1 MTLGINQRAMLYYAV
16 GLLLMKGISLL
27 MLPVLTHM
35 LVPQEYGQLEV
46 LLTLINLGSLI
57 LGFGLVDA
65 LYRFAGLAKD
75 DQARQAVVANLFGL
89 VWLIALGSLLLL
101 WWLAPIVQALLPVP
115 TELADVR
122 WVLCALPFEGV
133 IGVPLA
139 WLRMRN
145 FARLFFFVTA
155 GKAMIQSLLTV
166 WWLWLGWG
174 VSGVLASGTLTCV
187 GLALILSFWQWRDSG
202 LRFDWYHS
210 RPLLRYG
217 LPLVVSGLAGFAL
230 NGLDRWLLADVV
242 GEARLAYYAVAGKL
256 ALAVG
261 LLLQPFALWWYPRRF
276 MLLKEPDGLRLNAH
290 YSVLGSVLGFVTA
303 GVVGLIAPLLISWLT
318 PQSYHGAIAYIPLL
332 VLGMAVRNVSDL
344 LNVGCFSGEESKSQM
359 YINLGCSALGVMG
372 FWLTIPAYGV
382 EGVIW
387 TLLLVYLV
395 RALAFYLVSQRLLP
409 LPYRLLPLWSSIIGA
424 LVMVWIGQEWVS
436 LWGV

>member
-1 MTLGINQRAMLYYAV
+1 MKLGVNQIAMLYYAG

-27 MLPVLTHM
+27 MLPVLTHQ
-35 LVPQEYGQLEV
+35 LLPREYGQLEV

-75 DQARQAVVANLFGL
+75 EQERQQVVARMFGL
-89 VWLIALGSLLLL
+89 VWLIALASLVLL
-101 WWLAPIVQALLPVP
+101 WLLAPVVQAWLPVE
-115 TELADVR
+115 TRLADVR

-145 FARLFFFVTA
+145 QARLFFVATA
-155 GKAMIQSLLTV
+155 GKAVIQSVLTG

-187 GLALILSFWQWRDSG
+187 ALALLLSLWQWRDSG
-202 LRFDWYHS
+202 IRFDWQHY

-230 NGLDRWLLADVV
+230 SGLDRWLLADVV
-242 GEARLAYYAVAGKL
+242 GEALLAYYAVAGKL

-276 MLLKEPDGLRLNAH
+276 MLLREPDGLRLNAH
-290 YSVLGSVLGFVTA
+290 YSVMGSVLGFVTA
-303 GVVGLIAPLLISWLT
+303 GIVGLTAPLLIRWLT
-318 PQSYHGAIAYIPLL
+318 PESYHGAIAYIPLL

-344 LNVGCFSGEESKSQM
+344 LNVGCFSGEKSNAQM
-359 YINLGCSALGVMG
+359 VINLGCSALGVAG
-372 FWLTIPAYGV
+372 FLLAIPPFGV
-382 EGVIW
+382 AGVIW

-409 LPYRLLPLWSSIIGA
+409 LPYRLSTLWASSLGA
-424 LVMVWIGQEWVS
+424 LAMVWLGQWWAGSWLV
-436 LWGV
+436 

>member
-1 MTLGINQRAMLYYAV
+1 MKLGVNQIAMLYYAG

-27 MLPVLTHM
+27 MLPVLTHQ
-35 LVPQEYGQLEV
+35 LLPREYGQLEV

-75 DQARQAVVANLFGL
+75 EQERQQVVARMFGL
-89 VWLIALGSLLLL
+89 VWLIALASLVLL
-101 WWLAPIVQALLPVP
+101 WLLAPVVQ
-115 TELADVR
+115 
-122 WVLCALPFEGV
+122 
-133 IGVPLA
+133 A

-145 FARLFFFVTA
+145 QARLFFVATA
-155 GKAMIQSLLTV
+155 GKAVIQSLLTG

-187 GLALILSFWQWRDSG
+187 ALALLLSLWQWRDSG
-202 LRFDWYHS
+202 ICFDWQHY

-230 NGLDRWLLADVV
+230 SGLDRWLLADVV
-242 GEARLAYYAVAGKL
+242 GEALLAYYAVAGKL

-276 MLLKEPDGLRLNAH
+276 MLLREPDGLRLNAH
-290 YSVLGSVLGFVTA
+290 YSVMGSVLGFVTA
-303 GVVGLIAPLLISWLT
+303 GIVGLTAPLLIRWLT
-318 PQSYHGAIAYIPLL
+318 PESYHGAIAYIPLL

-344 LNVGCFSGEESKSQM
+344 LNVGCFSGEKSNAQM
-359 YINLGCSALGVMG
+359 VINLGCSALGVAG
-372 FWLTIPAYGV
+372 FLLAIPPFGV
-382 EGVIW
+382 AGVIW

-409 LPYRLLPLWSSIIGA
+409 LPYRLSTLWASSLGA
-424 LVMVWIGQEWVS
+424 LAMVWLGQWWAGSWLV
-436 LWGV
+436 

>member
-1 MTLGINQRAMLYYAV
+1 
-16 GLLLMKGISLL
+16 LLWLL
-27 MLPVLTHM
+27 APVVQAWLPVET
-35 LVPQEYGQLEV
+35 
-46 LLTLINLGSLI
+46 
-57 LGFGLVDA
+57 
-65 LYRFAGLAKD
+65 R
-75 DQARQAVVANLFGL
+75 
-89 VWLIALGSLLLL
+89 
-101 WWLAPIVQALLPVP
+101 
-115 TELADVR
+115 LADVR

-145 FARLFFFVTA
+145 QARLFFVATA
-155 GKAMIQSLLTV
+155 GKAVIQSVLTG

-187 GLALILSFWQWRDSG
+187 ALALLLSLWQWRDSG
-202 LRFDWYHS
+202 IRFDWQHY

-230 NGLDRWLLADVV
+230 SGLDRWLLADVV
-242 GEARLAYYAVAGKL
+242 GEALLAYYAVAGKL

-276 MLLKEPDGLRLNAH
+276 MLLREPDGLRLNAH
-290 YSVLGSVLGFVTA
+290 YSVMGSVLGFVTA
-303 GVVGLIAPLLISWLT
+303 GIVGLTAPLLIRWLT
-318 PQSYHGAIAYIPLL
+318 PESYHGAIAYIPLL

-344 LNVGCFSGEESKSQM
+344 LNVGCFSGEKSNAQM
-359 YINLGCSALGVMG
+359 VINLGCSALGVAG
-372 FWLTIPAYGV
+372 FLLAIPPFGV
-382 EGVIW
+382 AGVIW

-409 LPYRLLPLWSSIIGA
+409 LPYRLSTLWASSLGA
-424 LVMVWIGQEWVS
+424 LAMVWLGQWWAGSWLV
-436 LWGV
+436 